1 MRSFFIS
8 SGKLSEFDAGNVI
21 LLQIKVF
28 GRNIKEATLPRYFIK
43 VTARPSCMRLRAI
56 GWINHS
62 HKKRI
67 SCLWINEIH

>member
-1 MRSFFIS
+1 MINWLEKITLINFLEVLFMRSFFIS

-56 GWINHS
+56 G
-62 HKKRI
+62 
-67 SCLWINEIH
+67 